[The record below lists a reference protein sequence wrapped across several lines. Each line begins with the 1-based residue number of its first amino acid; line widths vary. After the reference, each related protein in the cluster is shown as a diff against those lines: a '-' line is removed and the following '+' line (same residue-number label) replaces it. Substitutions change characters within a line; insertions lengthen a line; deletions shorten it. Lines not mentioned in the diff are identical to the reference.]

1 MEVRRELRDVKIWG
15 GGEIGEGGREGGRG
29 REKKRP

>member
-15 GGEIGEGGREGGRG
+15 GGEIGEGGREEEA
-29 REKKRP
+29 EKRKRP